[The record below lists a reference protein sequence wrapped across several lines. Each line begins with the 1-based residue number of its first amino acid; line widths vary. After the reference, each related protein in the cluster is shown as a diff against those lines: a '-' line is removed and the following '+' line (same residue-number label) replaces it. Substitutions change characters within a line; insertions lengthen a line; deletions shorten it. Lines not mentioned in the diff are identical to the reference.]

1 MAPSAI
7 KGSHVNIQP
16 RLVSV
21 AHASRL
27 TCLGKASCLTTQAH
41 ATGRTMACV
50 VALVTFDD
58 LTLSL
63 YAGFPTGGRWSC
75 IGSGP
80 AFGEV
85 PPPTHI
91 GWHMAVQFG
100 HVL

>member
-1 MAPSAI
+1 
-7 KGSHVNIQP
+7 
-16 RLVSV
+16 
-21 AHASRL
+21 
-27 TCLGKASCLTTQAH
+27 
-41 ATGRTMACV
+41 MACV

-63 YAGFPTGGRWSC
+63 SLSMLDSLLEVVGLALVLDLPLGR
-75 IGSGP
+75 
-80 AFGEV
+80 F

>member
-1 MAPSAI
+1 
-7 KGSHVNIQP
+7 
-16 RLVSV
+16 
-21 AHASRL
+21 
-27 TCLGKASCLTTQAH
+27 
-41 ATGRTMACV
+41 MACV